1 MKPLIIL
8 GLVAL
13 SRSQYSGETQDLS
26 NSQLDALKDIFGD
39 AVAGG
44 AYSGEQ
50 VGRLEGGTNG
60 VEAIIQVVKNEDGYV
75 APDDYQQT
83 QGALTDKATSN
94 VDNVFENCADYTES
108 QGYECVPYYQC
119 HNGTIITDGGGLID
133 IRNGFGILSPEDS
146 KCPGFLDVCC
156 LDPDFIPPPPPPI
169 VKHVPK
175 CGQRHENGLGVRIQ
189 GFNEYESQF
198 GEWPHMCAVLAEEP
212 VAQDPGY
219 AGEPQ
224 TVNLYQCGG
233 SLIAPGVILTAAHC
247 AAKFQQEPTKLKI
260 RCGEWDTQNQTEP
273 RPHQDRYVQNL
284 DIHPEFNP
292 RNLANDWAVLYTAQ
306 NFDLQAHIDTVC
318 LPQPEEL
325 FDFQTCFATGWGKDE
340 FGAAGNYQ
348 VVLKE
353 IDLPV
358 VGHDQCEA
366 SLRTTRL
373 GKRFQLDDSFI
384 CAGGVDGKDTCKG
397 DGGSPLV
404 CQSKFDP
411 TSYVQA
417 GIVAWGIGCGE
428 DNTPGVYASV
438 SKGVCW
444 IDYAMTCQFGQ
455 QSGSF
460 ASYWGYSAQQCQT
473 WMNGEL
479 SRLNEEVAAMQNA
492 GSLTGRKKAAALA
505 KGTKAQETLNKYSQC
520 NVFWQPIDAAP
531 LTTGNGDGYV
541 DGGDVD
547 ISNFERD
554 NYPAAPLTD
563 GTDGYSE
570 PKTVDTAPLTDG
582 SYSETKTI
590 DTAPLTDASYS
601 ETKTV
606 DAAPLTDGSY
616 SEPKTAPQIDAGA
629 YTEDSADLTGEV
641 KAPGPV
647 Y

>member
-1 MKPLIIL
+1 MGVTDNERREIPKRNQKEKKLIGMKSAIL
-8 GLVAL
+8 FSLATL
-13 SRSQYSGETQDLS
+13 TWASPAPQYSGQTQDLS
-26 NSQLDALKDIFGD
+26 EGQLDTIKDIFGD
-39 AVAGG
+39 AAGD
-44 AYSGEQ
+44 AYSGDQ
-50 VGRLEGGTNG
+50 QTGRLEGGTNG

-94 VDNVFENCADYTES
+94 VDNVFENCADFTA
-108 QGYECVPYYQC
+108 
-119 HNGTIITDGGGLID
+119 
-133 IRNGFGILSPEDS
+133 
-146 KCPGFLDVCC
+146 
-156 LDPDFIPPPPPPI
+156 PPPPPI

-233 SLIAPGVILTAAHC
+233 SLIAPGVILAAAHC

-273 RPHQDRYVQNL
+273 RPHQDRYVQAL

-318 LPQPEEL
+318 LPEPEEL
-325 FDFQTCFATGWGKDE
+325 FDGQSCFATGWGKDQ

-444 IDYAMTCQFGQ
+444 IDYAMSCKFGQ
-455 QSGSF
+455 VSGSF
-460 ASYWGYSAQQCQT
+460 SSYWGYSAQQCQT
-473 WMNGEL
+473 WMDGEL
-479 SRLNEEVAAMQNA
+479 IRLNQEVADMQNA
-492 GSLTGRKKAAALA
+492 GNLTGRKKAAALA
-505 KGTKAQETLNKYSQC
+505 KGVKAQETLNKYSQC

-531 LTTGNGDGYV
+531 LTTGGNGYV

-563 GTDGYSE
+563 ATDGYSE
-570 PKTVDTAPLTDG
+570 PKTVDSAPLTDD
-582 SYSETKTI
+582 SYSETK
-590 DTAPLTDASYS
+590 A
-601 ETKTV
+601 V

-616 SEPKTAPQIDAGA
+616 SEPKTAPQTEGSYDDAPPVKLTQGA
-629 YTEDSADLTGEV
+629 YTEDTADLTGEV

>member
-1 MKPLIIL
+1 MGSQVQAFKPPSHCKMKPLIIL
-8 GLVAL
+8 SLVAL
-13 SRSQYSGETQDLS
+13 VRSQYSGETQDLS

-39 AVAGG
+39 AAGGG
-44 AYSGEQ
+44 AYSGQQ

-75 APDDYQQT
+75 AP
-83 QGALTDKATSN
+83 
-94 VDNVFENCADYTES
+94 
-108 QGYECVPYYQC
+108 
-119 HNGTIITDGGGLID
+119 
-133 IRNGFGILSPEDS
+133 
-146 KCPGFLDVCC
+146 
-156 LDPDFIPPPPPPI
+156 
-169 VKHVPK
+169 
-175 CGQRHENGLGVRIQ
+175 
-189 GFNEYESQF
+189 
-198 GEWPHMCAVLAEEP
+198 
-212 VAQDPGY
+212 
-219 AGEPQ
+219 
-224 TVNLYQCGG
+224 
-233 SLIAPGVILTAAHC
+233 
-247 AAKFQQEPTKLKI
+247 
-260 RCGEWDTQNQTEP
+260 
-273 RPHQDRYVQNL
+273 
-284 DIHPEFNP
+284 
-292 RNLANDWAVLYTAQ
+292 
-306 NFDLQAHIDTVC
+306 
-318 LPQPEEL
+318 
-325 FDFQTCFATGWGKDE
+325 
-340 FGAAGNYQ
+340 GNYQ

-358 VGHDQCEA
+358 VGHDQCES

-384 CAGGVDGKDTCKG
+384 CAGGVNGKDTCKG

-411 TSYVQA
+411 TAYVQA

-455 QSGSF
+455 QSGSYS
-460 ASYWGYSAQQCQT
+460 SYWGYSAQQCQT

-479 SRLNEEVAAMQNA
+479 SRLNQEVADMQNA

-505 KGTKAQETLNKYSQC
+505 KGIKAQETLNTYSQC

-531 LTTGNGDGYV
+531 LTTGGNGYV

-563 GTDGYSE
+563 ATDGYSE
-570 PKTVDTAPLTDG
+570 PKTVDTV
-582 SYSETKTI
+582 
-590 DTAPLTDASYS
+590 PLTDASYS

-606 DAAPLTDGSY
+606 DAAPLTDGS
-616 SEPKTAPQIDAGA
+616 SLEPKTAPQIIDAGETYA
-629 YTEDSADLTGEV
+629 EDSAADLTGAV

>member
-1 MKPLIIL
+1 MAP
-8 GLVAL
+8 
-13 SRSQYSGETQDLS
+13 SSQM
-26 NSQLDALKDIFGD
+26 
-39 AVAGG
+39 AVASST
-44 AYSGEQ
+44 SGMALASSVLRTASALDFWTYAAWTPTSSPLPLLQ
-50 VGRLEGGTNG
+50 LSSMCPSVARGTRTDSELGSRASTSTSPNSG
-60 VEAIIQVVKNEDGYV
+60 SG
-75 APDDYQQT
+75 
-83 QGALTDKATSN
+83 LT
-94 VDNVFENCADYTES
+94 
-108 QGYECVPYYQC
+108 CVP
-119 HNGTIITDGGGLID
+119 
-133 IRNGFGILSPEDS
+133 
-146 KCPGFLDVCC
+146 
-156 LDPDFIPPPPPPI
+156 
-169 VKHVPK
+169 
-175 CGQRHENGLGVRIQ
+175 
-189 GFNEYESQF
+189 
-198 GEWPHMCAVLAEEP
+198 
-212 VAQDPGY
+212 
-219 AGEPQ
+219 
-224 TVNLYQCGG
+224 
-233 SLIAPGVILTAAHC
+233 SL
-247 AAKFQQEPTKLKI
+247 LKS

-455 QSGSF
+455 RTGSYS
-460 ASYWGYSAQQCQT
+460 SYWGYSAQQCQT

-479 SRLNEEVAAMQNA
+479 NRLSQEVTDMQNA
-492 GSLTGRKKAAALA
+492 GNLTGRKKAATLA
-505 KGTKAQETLNKYSQC
+505 KGIKAQETLNKYAQC
-520 NVFWQPIDAAP
+520 NVLWQPIDAAP
-531 LTTGNGDGYV
+531 LTTGGNGYV
-541 DGGDVD
+541 DGGNVD
-547 ISNFERD
+547 ISDFERVGPSVAQTSD
-554 NYPAAPLTD
+554 SSAVKLTQ
-563 GTDGYSE
+563 
-570 PKTVDTAPLTDG
+570 G
-582 SYSETKTI
+582 STY
-590 DTAPLTDASYS
+590 
-601 ETKTV
+601 
-606 DAAPLTDGSY
+606 
-616 SEPKTAPQIDAGA
+616 
-629 YTEDSADLTGEV
+629 
-641 KAPGPV
+641 
-647 Y
+647 